1 MTPDLMPSAAP
12 RPRKRART
20 ARVVLLGG
28 AAFGLAAC
36 QPESRVEATVFPS
49 VEECQAVADLP
60 ENDFTAQDCADGF
73 AEAQAIHEESA
84 PRYADQALCE
94 EQHGGE
100 CAAEERAGGGG
111 SIFLPLLAG
120 YMIGNM
126 MGGRGM
132 AAKPLYRTAAGRFAT
147 PGAGTVLS
155 GNRGKTSLGAN
166 SFAASPSTRAA
177 APLSRAAVQS
187 RGGFGAAR
195 TGGMGSRSFGG

>member
-1 MTPDLMPSAAP
+1 MTRPTPP
-12 RPRKRART
+12 TRPRKRART
-20 ARVVLLGG
+20 AGVLLLGS

-36 QPESRVEATVFPS
+36 QEDRVEATVFPS
-49 VEECQAVADLP
+49 VEECRALAELP
-60 ENDFTAQDCADGF
+60 QNDFTVDDCASGF
-73 AEAQAIHEESA
+73 AEAQEVHRESA
-84 PRYADQALCE
+84 PRYESEALCE

-100 CAAEERAGGGG
+100 CAVETRSDGS

-132 AAKPLYRTAAGRFAT
+132 GAKPLYRTPGGSFAT
-147 PGAGTVLS
+147 PGGGTVLS
-155 GNRGKTSLGAN
+155 GNRGSTTLRSS
-166 SFAASPSTRAA
+166 SFGASPNTRTA

-195 TGGMGSRSFGG
+195 TGGGFGGRSFGG